1 MQGLSGEANSGSP
14 WWKAKKWVLHIT
26 YRLFSRYSMP
36 KHCKEGNDKAFSDMF
51 VVSASGEHSR
61 LHCAAMSGGQQQCE
75 SAQVGLVVQEHAL
88 GPSVFRSVTAR

>member
-51 VVSASGEHSR
+51 VVSAKALGR
-61 LHCAAMSGGQQQCE
+61 AAMSRGQQQCE
-75 SAQVGLVVQEHAL
+75 SARVGLVVEQHTP
-88 GPSVFRSVTAR
+88 GPFPYLCCSVTAR